1 MESIEQIV
9 GKITVFSV
17 RDKQDVL
24 RAHEALSKFGIKVF
38 KTDEDLRKFEL
49 KDSDIKNNFLMK
61 DPGGWRIQS
70 HFIGNGFP
78 VEELVILS
86 EAYEK
91 KIEFS
96 RNKMRELGEEIIRM
110 IERGDLIDCSI
121 HREYNKI
128 VMDIKKSN
136 ME

>member
-9 GKITVFSV
+9 GKITAFSV

-38 KTDEDLRKFEL
+38 KTDENLRKFEL

-61 DPGGWRIQS
+61 DEDGWRIQS

-86 EAYEK
+86 EAYVK
-91 KIEFS
+91 KIGSS
-96 RNKMRELGEEIIRM
+96 RNKMRELGDEIIRM
-110 IERGDLIDCSI
+110 IERGDLIDSSI
-121 HREYNKI
+121 HSEYNKN

-136 ME
+136 VE